1 MAVSLAEAKR
11 FLRVD
16 DDVDNAMIKG
26 FIDAAE
32 KFLSAAVGDDC
43 DLNDPRAQLLVL
55 DAVRDMYDGG
65 ELNRTVSANTEK
77 LFNSFALQLRTEA
90 GADVS
95 EKQN

>member
-32 KFLSAAVGDDC
+32 KFLSAVGDDC
-43 DLNDPRAQLLVL
+43 DLEDPRAQFLVL
-55 DAVRDMYDGG
+55 VAVRDMYDGG

-90 GADVS
+90 GIDVS

>member
-1 MAVSLAEAKR
+1 MAVSLAKAKR

-16 DDVDNAMIKG
+16 AEVDTAMLID
-26 FIDAAE
+26 FIDATE
-32 KFLSAAVGDDC
+32 KFLSAAVGSDC
-43 DLNDPRAQLLVL
+43 DLNDPRAQFLVL
-55 DAVRDMYDGG
+55 VAVRDMYDGG

>member
-32 KFLSAAVGDDC
+32 KFLSAAVSDC
-43 DLNDPRAQLLVL
+43 DLNDPRAQFLVL
-55 DAVRDMYDGG
+55 VAVRDMYDGG

>member
-43 DLNDPRAQLLVL
+43 DLEDPRAQFLVL
-55 DAVRDMYDGG
+55 VAARDMYDGG

>member
-32 KFLSAAVGDDC
+32 KFLSAAVGSDC
-43 DLNDPRAQLLVL
+43 DLNDPRAQLLV
-55 DAVRDMYDGG
+55 AVRDMYDGG

>member
-32 KFLSAAVGDDC
+32 KFLSAGSDC
-43 DLNDPRAQLLVL
+43 DLNDPRAQFLVL
-55 DAVRDMYDGG
+55 VAVRDMYDGG

>member
-16 DDVDNAMIKG
+16 DDVDNAMIEG

-43 DLNDPRAQLLVL
+43 DLNDPRAQFLVL
-55 DAVRDMYDGG
+55 VAVRDMYVCGYLICT
-65 ELNRTVSANTEK
+65 ESATTEK
-77 LFNSFALQLRTEA
+77 LFNSFALQLRTQA

-95 EKQN
+95 EKLN